1 MEIVPYPHPALRW
14 KSRPV
19 TRIDVAMK
27 RTVRRMFE
35 LMYEAKGVGL
45 AANQVALPFRFF
57 IINLSSDPELT
68 EEELVF
74 INPQIVH
81 RTGSVEGEEGCLSV
95 PQLYGQVTRAE
106 QVVVDAFDLEGQGF
120 QYELDELPGRVVQ
133 HETDHLD
140 GVMFFDRM
148 SDAGRKQLEP
158 QLDEFETIFRHRQAT
173 GECLSDEALRGLLE
187 ELQEQSVPG

>member
-1 MEIVPYPHPALRW
+1 MYNNGGAFGAIPAATFNDSSNYLYLD
-14 KSRPV
+14 PV
-19 TRIDVAMK
+19 RLILGGSASYFAVAASFLAP
-27 RTVRRMFE
+27 VRM
-35 LMYEAKGVGL
+35 
-45 AANQVALPFRFF
+45 VA
-57 IINLSSDPELT
+57 
-68 EEELVF
+68 V
-74 INPQIVH
+74 
-81 RTGSVEGEEGCLSV
+81 TGSDFPAGEREFLASRGIDLDGLVEGEEGCLSV

-106 QVVVDAFDLEGQGF
+106 QIVVDAFDLEGQGF

-140 GVMFFDRM
+140 GGMFFDRM